1 MLDAVHLENLDE
13 SLFGG
18 HAHGDLSSRKSVG
31 LGRWSGF

>member
-18 HAHGDLSSRKSVG
+18 HAHVESSLRSRCR
-31 LGRWSGF
+31 LQLQGF